1 MPATGPER
9 IRRREGQDAAGTDAI
24 GAGRHRDQAKRAVA
38 ADGLPLADEG
48 GFAVAEWRRAE
59 NHRAPVPTV
68 AKNAPASR
76 AAPCRG
82 GGSLSGRTRRR
93 IAKRTH
99 PKAISRLPSGAGR
112 NARRP
117 LARGKARLARSSPH
131 DDRHRTNGTKLPRA
145 DRQAAIPAPRKKS
158 PPVPD
163 HAKNAFEPM
172 FSGVRRIFG
181 IIYPGFSG
189 IRVLRQFACVGGGSL
204 VFYGAGK
211 KQDEDDEKGFRL
223 AVGVCGDRMR
233 RRAGV
238 FRERKAHEGD

>member
-1 MPATGPER
+1 MEARRKPPRARANRGEERARQPSGPVQ
-9 IRRREGQDAAGTDAI
+9 G
-24 GAGRHRDQAKRAVA
+24 
-38 ADGLPLADEG
+38 
-48 GFAVAEWRRAE
+48 
-59 NHRAPVPTV
+59 
-68 AKNAPASR
+68 
-76 AAPCRG
+76 
-82 GGSLSGRTRRR
+82 RR

-189 IRVLRQFACVGGGSL
+189 IRVEEAAGVALLAAFCYNAPLKETSGI
-204 VFYGAGK
+204 AGK
-211 KQDEDDEKGFRL
+211 ETRWIRDLPPLVLR
-223 AVGVCGDRMR
+223 
-233 RRAGV
+233 
-238 FRERKAHEGD
+238 

>member
-1 MPATGPER
+1 VEARRKPPRARANRGEERARQPSGPVQ
-9 IRRREGQDAAGTDAI
+9 G
-24 GAGRHRDQAKRAVA
+24 
-38 ADGLPLADEG
+38 
-48 GFAVAEWRRAE
+48 
-59 NHRAPVPTV
+59 
-68 AKNAPASR
+68 
-76 AAPCRG
+76 
-82 GGSLSGRTRRR
+82 RR

-189 IRVLRQFACVGGGSL
+189 IRVPLARLWWQWDVAREGAKWYNSGIKFLLGVAWRQVR
-204 VFYGAGK
+204 
-211 KQDEDDEKGFRL
+211 EKRPRRLRL
-223 AVGVCGDRMR
+223 A
-233 RRAGV
+233 
-238 FRERKAHEGD
+238 

>member
-24 GAGRHRDQAKRAVA
+24 GAGRLRDQAKRAVA

-59 NHRAPVPTV
+59 NRRAPVPTV

-76 AAPCRG
+76 AAPLQG
-82 GGSLSGRTRRR
+82 RR

-189 IRVLRQFACVGGGSL
+189 IRVA
-204 VFYGAGK
+204 
-211 KQDEDDEKGFRL
+211 EDVARHP
-223 AVGVCGDRMR
+223 
-233 RRAGV
+233 
-238 FRERKAHEGD
+238 KAKMV

>member
-24 GAGRHRDQAKRAVA
+24 GAGRHRDQAKRAVT

-48 GFAVAEWRRAE
+48 GFAVAEWRRDE
-59 NHRAPVPTV
+59 NRRAPVPTV

-82 GGSLSGRTRRR
+82 GGSLSGRTRRQ
-93 IAKRTH
+93 
-99 PKAISRLPSGAGR
+99 SRDCRAVRDATRGA
-112 NARRP
+112 P

-189 IRVLRQFACVGGGSL
+189 IRVSIWRGLTIWS
-204 VFYGAGK
+204 
-211 KQDEDDEKGFRL
+211 
-223 AVGVCGDRMR
+223 
-233 RRAGV
+233 
-238 FRERKAHEGD
+238 

>member
-1 MPATGPER
+1 MEARRKPPRARANRGEERARQPSGPVQ
-9 IRRREGQDAAGTDAI
+9 G
-24 GAGRHRDQAKRAVA
+24 
-38 ADGLPLADEG
+38 
-48 GFAVAEWRRAE
+48 
-59 NHRAPVPTV
+59 
-68 AKNAPASR
+68 
-76 AAPCRG
+76 
-82 GGSLSGRTRRR
+82 RR

-189 IRVLRQFACVGGGSL
+189 IRVPVTAGLTRKKKSYTTQHFVHKAKKGGSGYADIVEPKRFSYL
-204 VFYGAGK
+204 LGHGHCSRIGCMPCGK
-211 KQDEDDEKGFRL
+211 SG
-223 AVGVCGDRMR
+223 
-233 RRAGV
+233 
-238 FRERKAHEGD
+238 